1 MQRLYPENR
10 IFGDKTT
17 KNEKIKYK
25 FEPIIYIDTSILD
38 TSIPAPRSGAFARG
52 IAAEPPK
59 REMRSMSAKVMERIA
74 RREAAKLPKRLAQ
87 IDRKDTV
94 FFCFLWQ
101 AEKLALVN

>member
-38 TSIPAPRSGAFARG
+38 TSILDTSIPAPRSGAFARG
-52 IAAEPPK
+52 IVAEP
-59 REMRSMSAKVMERIA
+59 RRSAK
-74 RREAAKLPKRLAQ
+74 
-87 IDRKDTV
+87 RK
-94 FFCFLWQ
+94 
-101 AEKLALVN
+101 A